1 MKLLETFAQTK
12 KRKILGLNDDETL
25 TSSKRSRSADT
36 YMLIYLREKSEN
48 DQRLKEEKLELK
60 KRKQELLKAQ

>member
-1 MKLLETFAQTK
+1 MLETFAQTK

-36 YMLIYLREKSEN
+36 YTLIYLREKSEN

>member
-1 MKLLETFAQTK
+1 MLETFAQTK

-25 TSSKRSRSADT
+25 NSSKRSRSADT
-36 YMLIYLREKSEN
+36 YTLIYLREKSEN

>member
-36 YMLIYLREKSEN
+36 YTLIYLREKSEN

>member
-1 MKLLETFAQTK
+1 MLETFAQTK

-25 TSSKRSRSADT
+25 TSSKRSRSANT
-36 YMLIYLREKSEN
+36 YTLIYLREKSEN